1 MHRCHLEY
9 WPSVR
14 EDMVDIVHHTH
25 SYVPSI
31 SENVFVILFGGD
43 QLTSER
49 AYHVQMLNCSR
60 PHLFKSYLV
69 LFQTVRTG
77 MPGQVSIRYIL
88 QIASSIS
95 MWLQKLLLVGDLFK
109 KESIADKGTFMQILL
124 NRHLPKK
131 VKDDPSSVEV
141 IWWHCC
147 IGFSH
152 RSCCS
157 FFLEWKVNQLK
168 TLI

>member
-77 MPGQVSIRYIL
+77 MPGQVRYIL
-88 QIASSIS
+88 QIASPIS
-95 MWLQKLLLVGDLFK
+95 MWLQKLLLVGDLFEE
-109 KESIADKGTFMQILL
+109 ESIADKGTLMQILL
-124 NRHLPKK
+124 NWQLP
-131 VKDDPSSVEV
+131 KDDPSSVEQLFDDIV
-141 IWWHCC
+141 VLD
-147 IGFSH
+147 SH
-152 RSCCS
+152 IVAAALV
-157 FFLEWKVNQLK
+157 FFWNG
-168 TLI
+168 